1 MEKIKVSVILPTYN
15 RMKLLRKQV
24 QALLNQ
30 TIRMEDFEVLIV
42 NDGSSDGTKEYLDG
56 VQKNCSNNMYSIIRM
71 EASACKNTTLAV
83 ARGSIIAFT
92 DDDCEV
98 NEDWLA
104 IILRE
109 FKSGLVGLQGLTY
122 TDRGNTPS
130 PSNRQ

>member
-1 MEKIKVSVILPTYN
+1 MEGPA
-15 RMKLLRKQV
+15 RAR
-24 QALLNQ
+24 
-30 TIRMEDFEVLIV
+30 
-42 NDGSSDGTKEYLDG
+42 
-56 VQKNCSNNMYSIIRM
+56 
-71 EASACKNTTLAV
+71 NTALAV

-122 TDRGNTPS
+122 TDRGGNYPFHS
-130 PSNRQ
+130 SNRQ

>member
-56 VQKNCSNNMYSIIRM
+56 VQKNCSNIHVFHNQNGG
-71 EASACKNTTLAV
+71 ASACK
-83 ARGSIIAFT
+83 
-92 DDDCEV
+92 EH
-98 NEDWLA
+98 
-104 IILRE
+104 
-109 FKSGLVGLQGLTY
+109 GL
-122 TDRGNTPS
+122 S
-130 PSNRQ
+130 SC